1 VAQKSAWEFLW
12 KEAPSLAALWTEL
25 FPLEKLFRDGAQIP
39 LAILQLQ
46 RKISSL
52 WGAKTSFLS
61 AYI

>member
-1 VAQKSAWEFLW
+1 LW

-52 WGAKTSFLS
+52 WGAKTSFPS